1 MLIRRIF
8 LFSNYQPM
16 KLATLDLVT
25 IKESLFGLFTSVL
38 RRCKI
43 NDKGGTGSKLTLANT
58 L

>member
-1 MLIRRIF
+1 
-8 LFSNYQPM
+8 M

-25 IKESLFGLFTSVL
+25 KESLFGLFTSVL

-43 NDKGGTGSKLTLANT
+43 NAKGGTGSKLTLAYT